1 MPYPFLVVDLIA
13 QVCKYIM
20 NNKVLTNSGVKKMI
34 QWVIL
39 TIRS

>member
-13 QVCKYIM
+13 QVFKYIM
-20 NNKVLTNSGVKKMI
+20 NNKVLTNSGAKKMI